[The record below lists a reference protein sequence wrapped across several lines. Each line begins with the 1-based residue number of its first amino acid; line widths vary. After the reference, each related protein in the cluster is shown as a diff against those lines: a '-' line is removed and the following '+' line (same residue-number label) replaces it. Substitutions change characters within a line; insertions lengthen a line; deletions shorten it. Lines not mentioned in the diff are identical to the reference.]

1 MHPFLLLL
9 RVIHLRHWTRHPLT
23 SLAFCGIIA
32 VGVAAFFSIRLA
44 NRAAISGFTYFD
56 RSLGL
61 RPDLVLTSP
70 SGQFSEEDLFSMQ
83 AKLGATPCVMAPV
96 LETTA
101 TDAAKKDASLNL
113 QQFLVVGLDTF
124 AMSNLAY
131 HDPDRINNLARQAWQ
146 EQPRQLETST
156 ETIYGVVIS
165 EALATKQGLDVGGLL
180 EVIIDD
186 RKTILSV
193 IHITRDEVF
202 QVSHP
207 SSVLFMSISDLQ
219 RAMQQSAIERQV
231 SPPLR

>member
-156 ETIYGVVIS
+156 ETIYGVC
-165 EALATKQGLDVGGLL
+165 LL
-180 EVIIDD
+180 Y
-186 RKTILSV
+186 TS
-193 IHITRDEVF
+193 
-202 QVSHP
+202 P
-207 SSVLFMSISDLQ
+207 SPGDS
-219 RAMQQSAIERQV
+219 
-231 SPPLR
+231 